1 MINDMASLKKVMEQ
15 MDAEDVA
22 VAEAAKDRAAK
33 ILSDSG
39 LNFSKLAEL
48 IEQRRLLLRPRI
60 VTNIKKMDQ
69 PEMLSDA
76 VFRDVSAS
84 LRREGQSF
92 RQIAEALELNGG
104 TAPRYEDVTRNSYVP
119 VRLWPRA
126 LAFAMRTVGY
136 PLRHPIRFLIVALL
150 ALMLLNGLRDF
161 AGLGRRISG
170 YAGGV
175 SAARERWDAVTS
187 SVSSFFEKRTHA
199 AIEGSR
205 GAADLCRSRPASLAR
220 QPAAVSNSVD
230 RSRRH
235 AAPSARSWRN
245 DDCPSFDDCTS
256 FKAGSERSSAN
267 GATARARGM
276 DASGYPPQLPDGEG
290 GVLAASA
297 VATGAVVSIDRV
309 KDVLKI
315 LF

>member
-1 MINDMASLKKVMEQ
+1 MINDMTSLKKVMEQ

-161 AGLGRRISG
+161 VGFGRRITG
-170 YAGGV
+170 YAGTV
-175 SAARERWDAVTS
+175 STARERWDAVTS
-187 SVSSFFEKRTHA
+187 SVSSFFEKRLTPPSKQA
-199 AIEGSR
+199 AAPPISTTPTPTPSPANPPPSATPPTGPAVTPAPP
-205 GAADLCRSRPASLAR
+205 GATTTSPPSTTAPPSRPAAKDRR
-220 QPAAVSNSVD
+220 QAVQRRPLEEWMPAD
-230 RSRRH
+230 IR
-235 AAPSARSWRN
+235 
-245 DDCPSFDDCTS
+245 
-256 FKAGSERSSAN
+256 RSS
-267 GATARARGM
+267 RM
-276 DASGYPPQLPDGEG
+276 G
-290 GVLAASA
+290 GRCV
-297 VATGAVVSIDRV
+297 GGIGGCYWGGGQY
-309 KDVLKI
+309 
-315 LF
+315 